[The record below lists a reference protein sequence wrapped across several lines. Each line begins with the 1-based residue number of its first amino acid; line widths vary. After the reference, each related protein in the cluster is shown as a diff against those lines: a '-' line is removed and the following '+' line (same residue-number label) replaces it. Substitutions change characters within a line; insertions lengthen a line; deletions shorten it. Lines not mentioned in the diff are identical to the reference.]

1 MKSAGK
7 LKLLIFNDYFYPAY
21 KAGGPIQSLVNLIS
35 HLDTIYDIYVISSA
49 YDLNEKLP
57 IENID
62 IGKWVDITLPG
73 NNSKVKVWYVGKNE
87 NIKATI
93 KKAVKEI
100 KPSIVYINGMFTYN
114 YVILPLLVIRNVK
127 IVICPRGMIQEG
139 ALSGKYLKKKIYLTA
154 LRLSGLVKNVWW
166 HATTEVERDD
176 AKKLFGNNINV
187 VVAGNIPK
195 RPVELVDYPDKQSG
209 KLRLVYIS
217 LITAKKNL
225 LQAIE
230 AINLSSLDITL
241 DIYGPVKDV
250 SYWEK
255 CELAIKKSKGKINYK
270 GTVIPER
277 VQSTFKNYDAG
288 YFLTKAEN
296 FGHALY
302 ESLSAGR
309 PIITSY
315 FTPWENLES
324 KLAGWNADI
333 ENMDDIISILEKAVM
348 VDNSH
353 FKIFCDGAHKIAKE
367 YFSEGFELNDYKKL
381 F

>member
-1 MKSAGK
+1 MSKNEK
-7 LKLLIFNDYFYPAY
+7 IKLLIFNDYFYPAY
-21 KAGGPIQSLVNLIS
+21 KAGGPIQSLVNLIT
-35 HLDTIYDIYVISSA
+35 HLDHFYEIYVISSA
-49 YDLNEKLP
+49 HDLNEQKP
-57 IENID
+57 MENITS
-62 IGKWVDITLPG
+62 GKWVDVILPG
-73 NNSKVKVWYVGKNE
+73 SSSATKVWYVGKNE
-87 NIKATI
+87 KMKHTI
-93 KKAVKEI
+93 TNAIEKI
-100 KPSIVYINGMFTYN
+100 KPSVVYINGMFTYS
-114 YVILPLLVIRNVK
+114 YVILPLLIIKNAK

-139 ALSGKYLKKKIYLTA
+139 ALSGKYLKKKIYLTL
-154 LRLSGLVKNVWW
+154 LRLSGVVKNVWW
-166 HATTEVERDD
+166 HATTDVERDD
-176 AKKLFGNNINV
+176 AKKLFGNNIKV

-195 RPVELVDYPDKQSG
+195 RPVETVEYPPKQKG

-230 AINLSSLDITL
+230 AINLSGLDISL
-241 DIYGPVKDV
+241 DIYGPVKDI

-255 CELAIKKSKGKINYK
+255 CELAIKKSKGKIQYK
-270 GTVIPER
+270 GAVIPEL
-277 VQSTFKNYDAG
+277 VQTTFKNYDAG

-315 FTPWENLES
+315 FTPWENLEN

-333 ENMDDIISILEKAVM
+333 DNAEHIQNILSKVVAI
-348 VDNSH
+348 DNEQ
-353 FKIFCDGAHKIAKE
+353 FIKFCDGAHTIAKE
-367 YFSEGFELNDYKKL
+367 YFSEGFEINDYKKL